1 MCNGADFDLPPEF
14 TQYRDEGCDL
24 AASCLSCPFQRC
36 LYDQPGGRQSLLKTL
51 RDREIGLIFH
61 AGNKGIRE
69 LAIMFGVST
78 RTVQR
83 AVKGPAAPQPTERRR
98 DEDRRN

>member
-14 TQYRDEGCDL
+14 IQYRDEGCDL
-24 AASCLSCPFQRC
+24 AASCLDCPFQRC
-36 LYDQPGGRQSLLKTL
+36 LHDQPGNRQSLLKTL
-51 RDREIGLIFH
+51 RDREIALIFH
-61 AGNKGIRE
+61 AGNKGIKD

-83 AVKGPAAPQPTERRR
+83 AVKGATPDSTERRH

>member
-1 MCNGADFDLPPEF
+1 MCDGADFDLPPEF

-24 AASCLSCPFQRC
+24 AAQCLACPFSRC

-51 RDREIGLIFH
+51 RDRHIALIFH
-61 AGNKGIRE
+61 ASNKGIKE

-83 AVKGPAAPQPTERRR
+83 AVKATTPDTTGRRR
-98 DEDRRN
+98 DEDRSN